1 MSIALPAAPE
11 MLPLDALNGVAP
23 FESRL
28 MPAPELFVDET
39 ASNERFEPLFALRTS
54 TAGPPVALT
63 FSVEPEPTLIVGAP
77 ELLTRKQVPPVVLI
91 AKLVKLKVPAAAPV
105 SATPPAPPLRFT
117 LVTSEPPVFVP
128 AIAAPALPAMSTAS
142 TRLPEAREPVP
153 ESDGRFA
160 GVPVA
165 SVSANRPS

>member
-1 MSIALPAAPE
+1 MSTALPAAPE

-28 MPAPELFVDET
+28 MPAPELLVDET
-39 ASNERFEPLFALRTS
+39 ASNDRFEAEFALRTS

-77 ELLTRKQVPPVVLI
+77 ELFTRKPVPPVVVM
-91 AKLVKLKVPAAAPV
+91 AKLVKLNVPAAAPV

-128 AIAAPALPAMSTAS
+128 AMAAPPLPAMSTAS
-142 TRLPEAREPVP
+142 TRLPEARATVP
-153 ESDGRFA
+153 ESDGRLA
-160 GVPVA
+160 GVPV
-165 SVSANRPS
+165 

>member
-1 MSIALPAAPE
+1 E
-11 MLPLDALNGVAP
+11 MLPLEALKGAAP

-28 MPAPELFVDET
+28 MPAPELLVDET
-39 ASNERFEPLFALRTS
+39 ASNARLDAPFTLRTS

-63 FSVEPEPTLIVGAP
+63 FSVEPEPTLIVGVP
-77 ELLTRKQVPPVVLI
+77 ELFTRKPVPPVVEI
-91 AKLVKLKVPAAAPV
+91 VKLNVPAAAPV

-142 TRLPEAREPVP
+142 TRLPEARATVP
-153 ESDGRFA
+153 DRDGRFA

-165 SVSANRPS
+165 SVSAPTTRFTG

>member
-1 MSIALPAAPE
+1 M
-11 MLPLDALNGVAP
+11 
-23 FESRL
+23 
-28 MPAPELFVDET
+28 DET
-39 ASNERFEPLFALRTS
+39 ASNARLEAVFALRTS

-63 FSVEPEPTLIVGAP
+63 FSVDPEPTLMVGAP
-77 ELLTRKQVPPVVLI
+77 ELLTRKPVPPVVLI
-91 AKLVKLKVPAAAPV
+91 VKLVKLNVPAAAPV

-128 AIAAPALPAMSTAS
+128 AMAAPPLPAMSTPS
-142 TRLPEAREPVP
+142 TRLPEARATVP

-165 SVSANRPS
+165 SVSAPTTRFTGSPSSFWLARSENPPVRPVVVPSPL